1 MATTLVTIAP
11 NVPSSPTWTQIP
23 CTGCASST
31 LFAYNLHADWTTW
44 QTWAY
49 QVDEPTI
56 YDVSYKTAQNRAKFS
71 AFILQIQCVTA
82 AQWDGCLIKSQT
94 NGALGFI
101 AAAANASL
109 DTYRLT
115 ENEYKSVF
123 TDPAFSTDQA
133 TTHGIA
139 ALTATKVGTADPT
152 VSQEYMDYAKCTTTT
167 GTTVCYLWQPDW
179 RLNDDGTDPVTDG
192 YPRIGTE
199 EEGTTVA
206 YMDSTATSAI
216 VWDVYSFQEANA
228 LAAIGVA
235 LLSIYAF

>member
-11 NVPSSPTWTQIP
+11 SVPSSPSWTYIP
-23 CTGCASST
+23 CTGCGT
-31 LFAYNLHADWTTW
+31 DNFAYNLHADWSTW

-56 YDVSYKTAQNRAKFS
+56 YDVSYRTSLNRAKFS
-71 AFILQIQCVTA
+71 AFILIVQCKTA
-82 AQWDGCLIKSQT
+82 AQWDGCIIKSQT
-94 NGALGFI
+94 NGAIGFI
-101 AAAANASL
+101 ENGSSTL
-109 DTYRLT
+109 DTYRLS
-115 ENEYKSVF
+115 ENEYKAVF
-123 TDPAFSTDQA
+123 TTPAFNTDQG

-139 ALTATKVGTADPT
+139 ALTATKISTSDPT
-152 VSQEYMDYAKCTTTT
+152 VSQEYMDYAKCTTTS

-206 YMDSTATSAI
+206 YMDASATSAI
-216 VWDVYSFQEANA
+216 VWDSYSFKEAHA
-228 LAAIGVA
+228 LVAAGVA